1 MLEMDNIIDLIIFPM
16 GHMLRRTEVM
26 KLKLALL
33 TLLKLQ
39 IDFKQTSLTSKS
51 DRVVIRYISYN
62 ILCLLKTHER

>member
-1 MLEMDNIIDLIIFPM
+1 M

-33 TLLKLQ
+33 TLLKLP
-39 IDFKQTSLTSKS
+39 IDFKQTSLTSQS
-51 DRVVIRYISYN
+51 NRVVIKYISYK

>member
-1 MLEMDNIIDLIIFPM
+1 
-16 GHMLRRTEVM
+16 MLRRTEVM

-51 DRVVIRYISYN
+51 DRVVIRYISYK